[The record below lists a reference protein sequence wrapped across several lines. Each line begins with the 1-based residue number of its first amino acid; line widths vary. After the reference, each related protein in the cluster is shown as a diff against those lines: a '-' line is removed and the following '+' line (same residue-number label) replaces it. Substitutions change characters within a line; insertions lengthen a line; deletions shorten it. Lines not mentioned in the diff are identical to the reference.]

1 MPSIAP
7 GPVAPARLRLSR
19 SEAIVLLAVL
29 ALGLIHLPHPFDW
42 DQSLFT
48 LGAERLA
55 AGGVLYRDFWDV
67 KQPGI
72 YWFFTVGGWLFGF
85 NEVGIHLFEL
95 LWMMAFAV
103 TLLVT
108 LRRRWGPG
116 PAATLAP
123 LFTVGSYYAAA
134 GTQQLTQVEGLVG
147 LPLYLTLWFATD
159 GRDEKPRAA
168 RAFLSGLCGA
178 AVLIFKLV
186 FLPLVGVIW
195 LLALRDAARRG
206 GVRRALGSLVLP
218 VSIGFALPLAVTLAY
233 FARHDLLGELVRT
246 YLTYP
251 AFLMSQARG
260 LDVGRLFTGLEW
272 FLMRFPPLIGLAM
285 VGAGLTRS
293 RRDALGLGL
302 QFWFMAGVL
311 VILMQRLSWFSY
323 HYQLLIP
330 PLGVLGAAGAGALW
344 SRLDRFG
351 AEAPRARRWAAAG
364 LCALFAGLIGLA
376 AMKTAKL
383 AHNRFAIAPA
393 DRVAYLEMV
402 NGTYRDVSRDVAR
415 LAEPGRRAGSLFV
428 IDNPLVYRLAARPV
442 SPAAFH
448 GEIFIQEMRA
458 EEWSELTTRLER
470 DPPAYVLVERNSLPL
485 VTGGAPRVARFAGFL
500 AAGYR
505 VAFTTK
511 CGAWY
516 ERVR

>member
-1 MPSIAP
+1 MTSSAP
-7 GPVAPARLRLSR
+7 GPPVLAGFRFSR
-19 SEAIVLLAVL
+19 SEGFALLAVL

-55 AGGVLYRDFWDV
+55 SGGVLYRDFWDV

-72 YWFFTVGGWLFGF
+72 YWFYTVGGWLFGF

-95 LWMMAFAV
+95 LWMMAFAL

-123 LFTVGSYYAAA
+123 LFTVGAYYAAA
-134 GTQQLTQVEGLVG
+134 GNQQLTQVEGLVG

-178 AVLIFKLV
+178 VVLIFKLV
-186 FLPLVGVIW
+186 FLPLVGIIW
-195 LLALRDAARRG
+195 LLALRAAARRG
-206 GVRRALGSLVLP
+206 GARCALGSLVLP

-233 FARHDLLGELVRT
+233 FARHDQLGMLVWT
-246 YLTYP
+246 YFTYP

-260 LDVGRLFTGLEW
+260 LHAERLFSGLQW
-272 FLMRFPPLIGLAM
+272 FLLRFAPLIGLAT

-293 RRDALGLGL
+293 RRDALGQGL
-302 QFWFMAGVL
+302 QFWFMTGIL
-311 VILMQRLSWFSY
+311 VILVQRLSWYSY
-323 HYQLLIP
+323 HYQLLLP

-344 SRLDRFG
+344 SRLGRFG
-351 AEAPRARRWAAAG
+351 TETPRARRWAAAG

-376 AMKTAKL
+376 AMKVAML
-383 AHNRFAIAPA
+383 AHNRFAITPA
-393 DRVAYLEMV
+393 DRLAYLELV
-402 NGTYRDVSRDVAR
+402 DPSYRDFEQDVAR
-415 LAEPGRRAGSLFV
+415 LAEPGRRPGSLFV
-428 IDNPLVYRLAARPV
+428 IDHPLFYRLAGRPI

-448 GEIFIQEMRA
+448 GALFIQEMRK
-458 EEWSELTTRLER
+458 EEWSELTARLER
-470 DPPAYVLVERNSLPL
+470 DPPAYVLVERHSLPL
-485 VTGGAPRVARFAGFL
+485 VTGGAPRVASFAGFL